1 MAGNRKAGI
10 ACVVGVGEG
19 KQAWEEV
26 KQNIKQADAEKAW
39 RTYAQ
44 KQLALLTVSIPTST
58 DEETMDYGHPTAGTH
73 A

>member
-26 KQNIKQADAEKAW
+26 KQTIKQADAEKVW
-39 RTYAQ
+39 
-44 KQLALLTVSIPTST
+44 
-58 DEETMDYGHPTAGTH
+58 
-73 A
+73 